1 MKGVNAREI
10 SELLY
15 KVFFF
20 LENQKLL
27 NSCTSISKKVEGGS
41 FFPLPLPRHSFIHFF
56 FFFRSCPSFLDEP
69 REETLATQAKDN
81 CAFFG

>member
-10 SELLY
+10 SEILY

-27 NSCTSISKKVEGGS
+27 NGCTSISKKKG
-41 FFPLPLPRHSFIHFF
+41 
-56 FFFRSCPSFLDEP
+56 
-69 REETLATQAKDN
+69 
-81 CAFFG
+81 

>member
-27 NSCTSISKKVEGGS
+27 NSCTSVSKKKRLKGVPS
-41 FFPLPLPRHSFIHFF
+41 FPSPSPVIPF
-56 FFFRSCPSFLDEP
+56 FFFRSCPNFLDEP

>member
-10 SELLY
+10 SEILY

-27 NSCTSISKKVEGGS
+27 NSYTSISKKKRFKGVPS
-41 FFPLPLPRHSFIHFF
+41 FPSPSPVIQFF
-56 FFFRSCPSFLDEP
+56 FFFALVP
-69 REETLATQAKDN
+69 
-81 CAFFG
+81 AF